1 MGVERISFV
10 KDMCKQLGKAMPA
23 VEDIPDTS
31 ISTDLKRFVRSLPEK
46 PAPAAKKAS
55 KKVKKDGDKDE

>member
-10 KDMCKQLGKAMPA
+10 KDLCKQLGKVMPA
-23 VEDIPDTS
+23 EEDIPHTS

-46 PAPAAKKAS
+46 PAPAAKKTS
-55 KKVKKDGDKDE
+55 KKVKKDGDKEE